1 MLPTISPDRSGADL
15 VLAAETEQI
24 VLRIEPHRTVK
35 DQRNELSGLE
45 RVDPERTGAVLG
57 KRITARRSHAA
68 EFEPL
73 TGLPHL
79 RVLKFSIAVES
90 VPEG

>member
-1 MLPTISPDRSGADL
+1 MGNVADNFARQVGRDL

-45 RVDPERTGAVLG
+45 RVDPERTSIQLSYGNIFKIYSILG
-57 KRITARRSHAA
+57 
-68 EFEPL
+68 L
-73 TGLPHL
+73 Y
-79 RVLKFSIAVES
+79 
-90 VPEG
+90 